1 LKKKNSG
8 NGVLSSFTDGKAT
21 LDVVA
26 IQYVDEEYTFPR
38 TSLLKPANEREDIE
52 EKEGTLL
59 HYGPGRPQSGRGNRT
74 NASREAAV
82 PRV

>member
-1 LKKKNSG
+1 MKGSKGGVDGRFEKKNSDLKKKNSG

-38 TSLLKPANEREDIE
+38 TSLLKAANERE
-52 EKEGTLL
+52 
-59 HYGPGRPQSGRGNRT
+59 
-74 NASREAAV
+74 SR
-82 PRV
+82 